1 MGSPAQDLRGNT
13 RRHLPACLDT
23 TTPVRRRKRP
33 SSVDT
38 LLLLSL
44 CSQHCRSILTLT
56 RWLQHRTFRVL
67 YQCSYPEPH
76 RVPSPISTVWT
87 PSSQQKDGLAVFP
100 VPTLVSAPAW
110 KIAVS
115 CLRTLFL
122 HGEQEH
128 LPSQTE

>member
-13 RRHLPACLDT
+13 RRHLPARLD
-23 TTPVRRRKRP
+23 
-33 SSVDT
+33 SGHH
-38 LLLLSL
+38 
-44 CSQHCRSILTLT
+44 QSILTLT
-56 RWLQHRTFRVL
+56 RWLQHQTFRVL
-67 YQCSYPEPH
+67 YQCSYPKPQ
-76 RVPSPISTVWT
+76 RVPTPISIVWT

-100 VPTLVSAPAW
+100 VPTPVSAPAW

-115 CLRTLFL
+115 CLKTLFS